1 MNACVFLSLTCIT
14 CRRFISQARWT
25 RHLKKKRAER
35 ARSARRGEEKNKA
48 LVTSPLLW
56 LFRHPTPTSIDW
68 RRWYQRHQ
76 SKHDPLLENCR
87 LSGYRK
93 HRQQHNITTRTK
105 FIFNNLRLSEVKVRF
120 PQSKFSLC
128 TTTAARK
135 KRGKTCC
142 SNQIPRWRAY
152 ERNVH
157 VVNVGKATTM
167 EW

>member
-1 MNACVFLSLTCIT
+1 MNAAFS
-14 CRRFISQARWT
+14 
-25 RHLKKKRAER
+25 KKRAKR

-48 LVTSPLLW
+48 LVTSPSLW

-68 RRWYQRHQ
+68 GRWYQKHK
-76 SKHDPLLENCR
+76 SKYDPLHENCR

-93 HRQQHNITTRTK
+93 HRQQHNYKPQEIAARTK
-105 FIFNNLRLSEVKVRF
+105 FIFNNLRLSEAKVRF
-120 PQSKFSLC
+120 AQSKFSLC
-128 TTTAARK
+128 PTTATRK

-152 ERNVH
+152 ERNFY

-167 EW
+167 DW

>member
-1 MNACVFLSLTCIT
+1 MNAVFSE
-14 CRRFISQARWT
+14 
-25 RHLKKKRAER
+25 KKKKKKKKKKNVRNVR
-35 ARSARRGEEKNKA
+35 NVRDKGRRKIKR
-48 LVTSPLLW
+48 LFYFTSPLLW
-56 LFRHPTPTSIDW
+56 LSCSPTLTSIDR
-68 RRWYQRHQ
+68 RRWCQKHQ
-76 SKHDPLLENCR
+76 SKHDPLLENRR

-93 HRQQHNITTRTK
+93 HRQQHNITAWTK

-157 VVNVGKATTM
+157 VVNVGKDTTM
-167 EW
+167 DW